1 MQMPLICGVD
11 EAGKG
16 AVLGPMVV
24 AGFACRDLSAVAA
37 LGVRDSKQLTRNRR
51 EDLYDQIRSIC
62 TTTVVVL
69 SAADIDQ
76 ARETVTMNLIVARGH
91 AAVISTLAPAVAY
104 VDACDVNAGR
114 YRETV
119 TALLDP
125 PSSCQVIAEHR
136 ADSTYPVV
144 AAASIIAK
152 VTRDRLIDALAEE
165 CGPIGSGYPSD
176 RYTIE
181 YLSDYIGRHHAPPSC
196 ARKTWKTTIH
206 LLESLGQRDLCSFF

>member
-24 AGFACRDLSAVAA
+24 AGVACRDLSAIAA
-37 LGVRDSKQLTRNRR
+37 LGVRDSKQLTWKRR
-51 EDLYDQIRSIC
+51 DDLYDQIRSIC
-62 TTTVVVL
+62 TTTVSVL
-69 SAADIDQ
+69 SADEIDH
-76 ARETVTMNLIVARGH
+76 ARETATMNLIVARGH
-91 AAVISTLAPAVAY
+91 ASVISTLAPMVAY
-104 VDACDVNAGR
+104 VDACDVNADR

-125 PSSCQVIAEHR
+125 AASCQVIAEHR

-165 CGPIGSGYPSD
+165 YGPIGSGYPSD

-181 YLSDYIGRHHAPPSC
+181 YLSDYIGRHHAPPFC
-196 ARKTWKTTIH
+196 ARKSWKTTSN
-206 LLESLGQRDLCSFF
+206 LLKMRAQRDISSFF

>member
-24 AGFACRDLSAVAA
+24 AGVACRDLSAVAA
-37 LGVRDSKQLTRNRR
+37 LGVRDSKQLTRKRR
-51 EDLYDQIRSIC
+51 EDLYAQIRSIC
-62 TTTVVVL
+62 TTTVAVL
-69 SAADIDQ
+69 SADEIDH
-76 ARETVTMNLIVARGH
+76 AREAATMNLIVARGH
-91 AAVISTLAPAVAY
+91 ASVISALAPTIAY
-104 VDACDVNAGR
+104 VDACDVNADR

-119 TALLDP
+119 AALLDP
-125 PSSCQVIAEHR
+125 ACSCQVIAEHR

-152 VTRDRLIDALAEE
+152 VTRDRFIDALAEE

-196 ARKTWKTTIH
+196 ARKSWKTTIN
-206 LLESLGQRDLCSFF
+206 LVKMRAQRDICSFF

>member
-1 MQMPLICGVD
+1 MSMPLICGVD

-24 AGFACRDLSAVAA
+24 AGVACTDLSALAA
-37 LGVRDSKQLTRNRR
+37 LKVRDSKQLTRSRR
-51 EDLYDQIRSIC
+51 EFLYDQIQSIC

-69 SAADIDQ
+69 SAADIDEG
-76 ARETVTMNLIVARGH
+76 RETATMNLIVARGH
-91 AAVISTLAPAVAY
+91 ASVISTLAPTTAY
-104 VDACDVNAGR
+104 VDACDVNADR

-119 TALLDP
+119 TANLAP
-125 PSSCQVIAEHR
+125 ACSCQVIAEHR

-165 CGPIGSGYPSD
+165 YGRIGSGYPSD

-181 YLSDYIGRHHAPPSC
+181 YISDYIRQHQGPPSC
-196 ARKTWKTTIH
+196 ARKSWKTIIH
-206 LLESLGQRDLCSFF
+206 LLELSAQQDLCSFL

>member
-1 MQMPLICGVD
+1 MGMPLICGVD

-16 AVLGPMVV
+16 SVLGPMVV
-24 AGFACRDLSAVAA
+24 AGVACTDPSAVAA
-37 LGVRDSKQLTRNRR
+37 LGVRDSKKLTRLRR
-51 EDLYDQIRSIC
+51 ESLYDQIRSVC

-69 SAADIDQ
+69 SAADIDRD
-76 ARETVTMNLIVARGH
+76 RETATMNLIVARGH
-91 AAVISTLAPAVAY
+91 ASVISTLAPAIAY
-104 VDACDVNAGR
+104 VDACDVNADR

-119 TALLDP
+119 TANLAP
-125 PSSCQVIAEHR
+125 ACSCQVIAEHR

-165 CGPIGSGYPSD
+165 YGRIGSGYPSD

-181 YLSDYIGRHHAPPSC
+181 YLSDYIGRHHAAPPC
-196 ARKTWKTTIH
+196 ARKSWKTTAH
-206 LLESLGQRDLCSFF
+206 LLEMGAQRDLCSFF

>member
-24 AGFACRDLSAVAA
+24 AGVGCRDLSAVAA
-37 LGVRDSKQLTRNRR
+37 LDVRDSKQLTRMRR
-51 EDLYDQIRSIC
+51 EHLYDQIRSIC

-69 SAADIDQ
+69 SAADIDH
-76 ARETVTMNLIVARGH
+76 ARETATMNLIVARGH
-91 AAVISTLAPAVAY
+91 ASVISTLSPTIAY
-104 VDACDVNAGR
+104 VDACDVNADR

-125 PSSCQVIAEHR
+125 ASFCQVIAEHR

-152 VTRDRLIDALAEE
+152 VTRDRFIDALAEE

-196 ARKTWKTTIH
+196 ARKSWKTTIN
-206 LLESLGQRDLCSFF
+206 LVKMRAQRDICSFF